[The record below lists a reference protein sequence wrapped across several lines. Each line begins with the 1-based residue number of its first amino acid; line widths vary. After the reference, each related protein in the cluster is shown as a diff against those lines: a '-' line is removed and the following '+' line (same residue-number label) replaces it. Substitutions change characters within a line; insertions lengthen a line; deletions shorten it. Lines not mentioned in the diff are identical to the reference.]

1 MEAKAGSLLSIT
13 RFHTS
18 GLCWNLCGIT
28 FPSYL
33 QDDMNNK
40 VIKPNN
46 ENKVSRIVKR
56 RVSFE
61 ELQDLRRLSDWT
73 VKGDGK
79 FKLNKHEIHEKS
91 ILVFYIW
98 WWLCAEH
105 LGMRY
110 RHYKKKTKNPTFG
123 QSKKGHYARDSI
135 CPVFPEMQEQQC
147 KISQGSRSAKWA
159 PYTGQVCCDISLGSS
174 SHIPF

>member
-105 LGMRY
+105 LRMRY
-110 RHYKKKTKNPTFG
+110 RHYKKKQKTLPLDKVRKVTMPETAFAQSSQKCKN
-123 QSKKGHYARDSI
+123 SNA
-135 CPVFPEMQEQQC
+135 
-147 KISQGSRSAKWA
+147 RSARA
-159 PYTGQVCCDISLGSS
+159 LGVPSGH
-174 SHIPF
+174 HIRDKYAVIFL